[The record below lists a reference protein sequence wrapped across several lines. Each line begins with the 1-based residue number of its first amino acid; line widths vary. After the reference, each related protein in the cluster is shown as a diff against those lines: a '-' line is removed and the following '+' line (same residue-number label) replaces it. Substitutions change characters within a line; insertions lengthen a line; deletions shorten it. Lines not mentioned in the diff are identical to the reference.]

1 MNIKQYQKQADEYEK
16 YLERIAELAE
26 NNIKKSSD
34 NTAEHIKDNIDDCER
49 YSSSEAS
56 KSVEL
61 QTETQRVIADLRA
74 KGFDD
79 YKSLRDKEFNDLKIQ
94 LASKEISEEDYYS
107 RLAGLRDAYFDEG
120 SNEWAK
126 YTLQIAK
133 YNQRVVEQQQTIID
147 KMTDSVRAAADETAE
162 RYNESFNKLLNKQNS
177 LKNKL
182 QNISRIYDTIEIGN
196 SGKDSYRWLQLSDIN
211 SELELLKNY
220 NANFIE
226 AKKKLDGIFDSFGF
240 DKKKTAKLKSDFIE
254 EIAGMNIGDAT
265 YFTKYLTNI
274 SSDRLTDYIS
284 KWAEKNELESLIPS
298 EIYKEES
305 EQLAEQ
311 YAADMSESFTKS
323 LEECFGEIPD
333 SFFESGSKS
342 ALQFKE
348 GFTEALDGVI
358 NDISTEINRRIAKI
372 SPNINVSG
380 ENGQVSNYS
389 NYYNIYGSGDPYQSA
404 IEIYKQ
410 DIKKRMLTGE

>member
-49 YSSSEAS
+49 YSSSEAA

>member
-49 YSSSEAS
+49 YSSSEAA

-147 KMTDSVRAAADETAE
+147 KMTNSVSAAADETAE

-311 YAADMSESFTKS
+311 YATDMSESFTKS

>member
-49 YSSSEAS
+49 YSSSEAA

-196 SGKDSYRWLQLSDIN
+196 SGKDSYRWIQLSDIN

>member
-49 YSSSEAS
+49 YSSSEAA

-196 SGKDSYRWLQLSDIN
+196 SGKDSYRWIQLSDIN

-226 AKKKLDGIFDSFGF
+226 AKKKLDGIFDSVGF

>member
-49 YSSSEAS
+49 YSSSEAA

-196 SGKDSYRWLQLSDIN
+196 SGKDSYRWIQLSDIN

-305 EQLAEQ
+305 EQLAGQ

>member
-49 YSSSEAS
+49 YSSSEAA

-133 YNQRVVEQQQTIID
+133 YNQRVVEQQKTIID
-147 KMTDSVRAAADETAE
+147 KMTDSVSAAADETAE

-182 QNISRIYDTIEIGN
+182 QNISRIYDPIEIGN

>member
-49 YSSSEAS
+49 YSSSEAA

-147 KMTDSVRAAADETAE
+147 KMTDSVSAAADETAE

>member
-49 YSSSEAS
+49 YSSSEAV

-196 SGKDSYRWLQLSDIN
+196 SGKDSYRWIQLSDIN

>member
-49 YSSSEAS
+49 YSSSEAA

-162 RYNESFNKLLNKQNS
+162 RYNESFNKLLNKENS

-311 YAADMSESFTKS
+311 YAADMSESLLKV
-323 LEECFGEIPD
+323 LR
-333 SFFESGSKS
+333 S
-342 ALQFKE
+342 ASEKFPTVFLKAAASRHCNSRK
-348 GFTEALDGVI
+348 GL
-358 NDISTEINRRIAKI
+358 RRLWMA
-372 SPNINVSG
+372 
-380 ENGQVSNYS
+380 
-389 NYYNIYGSGDPYQSA
+389 
-404 IEIYKQ
+404 
-410 DIKKRMLTGE
+410 

>member
-49 YSSSEAS
+49 YSSSEAA

-196 SGKDSYRWLQLSDIN
+196 SGKDSYRWIQLSDIN

-410 DIKKRMLTGE
+410 DIKKRMLPGE

>member
-49 YSSSEAS
+49 YSSSEAA

-162 RYNESFNKLLNKQNS
+162 RCNESFNKLLNKQNS

-182 QNISRIYDTIEIGN
+182 QNISRIYDTVEIGN

-240 DKKKTAKLKSDFIE
+240 DKKKTTKLKSDFIE

-389 NYYNIYGSGDPYQSA
+389 SYYNIYGSGDPYQSA

>member
-49 YSSSEAS
+49 YSSSEAA

-196 SGKDSYRWLQLSDIN
+196 SGKDSYRWIQLSDIN

-220 NANFIE
+220 NSNFIE

>member
-49 YSSSEAS
+49 YSSSEAA

-305 EQLAEQ
+305 VQLAEQ

>member
-49 YSSSEAS
+49 YSSSEAA

-147 KMTDSVRAAADETAE
+147 KMTDSVSAAADETAE

-196 SGKDSYRWLQLSDIN
+196 SGKDSYRWIQLSDIN

>member
-49 YSSSEAS
+49 YSSSEAV

-389 NYYNIYGSGDPYQSA
+389 SYYNIYGSGDPYQSA

>member
-49 YSSSEAS
+49 YSSSEAA

-389 NYYNIYGSGDPYQSA
+389 SYYNIYGSGDPYQSA

>member
-1 MNIKQYQKQADEYEK
+1 MNIKQYQKQEDEYEK

-49 YSSSEAS
+49 YSSSEAA

-147 KMTDSVRAAADETAE
+147 KMTDSVCAAADETAE

-372 SPNINVSG
+372 SPNINVSE

>member
-49 YSSSEAS
+49 YSSSEAA

-226 AKKKLDGIFDSFGF
+226 AKKKLDGIFDSVGF

>member
-49 YSSSEAS
+49 YSSSEAV

-147 KMTDSVRAAADETAE
+147 KMTDSVSAAADETAE

-196 SGKDSYRWLQLSDIN
+196 SGKDSYRWIQLSDIN

>member
-49 YSSSEAS
+49 YSSSEAA

-147 KMTDSVRAAADETAE
+147 KMTDSVCAAADETAE

-389 NYYNIYGSGDPYQSA
+389 NYYNIYGSGDPYQGA

>member
-49 YSSSEAS
+49 YSSSEAA

-254 EIAGMNIGDAT
+254 EIAGMNVGDAT

-389 NYYNIYGSGDPYQSA
+389 SYYNIYGSGDPYQSA

>member
-49 YSSSEAS
+49 YSSSEAA

-133 YNQRVVEQQQTIID
+133 YNQRVVEQQKTIID
-147 KMTDSVRAAADETAE
+147 KMTDSVSAAADETAE

>member
-49 YSSSEAS
+49 YSSSEAA

-147 KMTDSVRAAADETAE
+147 KMTDSVCAAADETAE

>member
-49 YSSSEAS
+49 YSLSEAA

-196 SGKDSYRWLQLSDIN
+196 SGKDSYRWIQLSDIN

>member
-49 YSSSEAS
+49 YSSSEAA

-226 AKKKLDGIFDSFGF
+226 AKKKFDGIFDSFGF

>member
-49 YSSSEAS
+49 YSSSEAA

-162 RYNESFNKLLNKQNS
+162 RYNESFNKLLNKENS

>member
-49 YSSSEAS
+49 YSSSEAA

-389 NYYNIYGSGDPYQSA
+389 NYYNIYGSSDPYQSA

>member
-49 YSSSEAS
+49 YSSSEAA

-147 KMTDSVRAAADETAE
+147 KMTDSVCAAADETAE

-389 NYYNIYGSGDPYQSA
+389 NYYNIYGSGDPYKSA
-404 IEIYKQ
+404 IEIYKH